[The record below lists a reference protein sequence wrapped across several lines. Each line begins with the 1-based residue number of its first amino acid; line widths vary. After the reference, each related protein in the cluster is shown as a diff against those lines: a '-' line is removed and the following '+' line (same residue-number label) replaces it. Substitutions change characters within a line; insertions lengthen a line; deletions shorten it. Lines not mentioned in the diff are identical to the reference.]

1 MRTQKKSKIVT
12 LRWGWDS
19 FQINQ
24 DLKFIYL
31 KKNHRRKMDSNSAYI
46 LTGCKTNRCS
56 TKIFGRAGPDN

>member
-12 LRWGWDS
+12 LRWGWES

-31 KKNHRRKMDSNSAYI
+31 NKNDPRKMESNSA
-46 LTGCKTNRCS
+46 
-56 TKIFGRAGPDN
+56 